1 MLKKILIGSLLSTLF
16 ISVNADNLKVAA
28 GAGYKKVVMK
38 VIKEYEKNGKKI
50 DGFFGN
56 MRQVSAQA
64 KQTDIALIIGDKNF
78 LLKKSGLNIKEYTPI
93 GEGKVVI
100 AYPKGAKEIKSSNDL
115 LKDEIKKIAMPQP
128 KKAIYG
134 IAGKEF
140 LINEKLYDKVKEKLY
155 IVATVPQSLTY
166 VIAGEVDASILNLT
180 AALENKERIGGYFE
194 VNPDSYSKIEII
206 AAKTNECNKECK
218 EFLEFLETA
227 KSKEIFKS
235 YGL

>member
-1 MLKKILIGSLLSTLF
+1 MLRKILVISLLFTLF
-16 ISVNADNLKVAA
+16 LNADNIKVAA

-38 VIKEYEKNGKKI
+38 VIKEYEKDGKKI

-64 KQTDIALIIGDKNF
+64 KQTDISLVIGDKNF
-78 LLKKSGLNIKEYTPI
+78 LLKKSGLDIKEYVAI

-100 AYPKGAKEIKSSNDL
+100 AYKKEIKALESSKDL
-115 LKDEIKKIAMPQP
+115 LDENIKKIAMPQP

-134 IAGKEF
+134 IAGEEF
-140 LINEKLYDKVKEKLY
+140 LKNEKLYDGVKEKLY

-166 VIAGEVDASILNLT
+166 LIAGEVDASILNLT
-180 AALENKERIGGYFE
+180 AALENRDKIGGYIE
-194 VNPDSYSKIEII
+194 VDPDSYSKIEII

-218 EFLEFLETA
+218 EFLEFLQTPKA
-227 KSKEIFKS
+227 KEIFSS